1 MQIIIYFVGCEWWF
15 RAETSSNSS
24 SAPQSLKSRAML
36 RIYCVLSLW
45 LRDGQPDWFI
55 IYERIQTWDC
65 NLWKINLCAT
75 LVCRNYKARTRRS
88 NDDGDDDDQ
97 TNFAHKKSSSSPPH
111 ILWIRASFV
120 FWNEIHAN
128 TTTATVSV
136 SQPVDVWVNGFTN
149 FYRDCCVC
157 SIQLQ
162 PAMAAAAAI
171 IFFKLFDLI
180 LEIKFSFS
188 RASMCVCAQQP
199 TPIQWRRRRRSSCS
213 IWYLFGC
220 SFILSFFSAASSI
233 HNWTQTQT
241 HTETETTHSLSLRLY
256 SKRTNESTQ
265 MQWLPVCVWM
275 CLVCELSELHVVHT
289 RIVHFCARQRRRWR
303 RW

>member
-1 MQIIIYFVGCEWWF
+1 MRE
-15 RAETSSNSS
+15 
-24 SAPQSLKSRAML
+24 
-36 RIYCVLSLW
+36 
-45 LRDGQPDWFI
+45 
-55 IYERIQTWDC
+55 
-65 NLWKINLCAT
+65 
-75 LVCRNYKARTRRS
+75 
-88 NDDGDDDDQ
+88 
-97 TNFAHKKSSSSPPH
+97 
-111 ILWIRASFV
+111 
-120 FWNEIHAN
+120 
-128 TTTATVSV
+128 
-136 SQPVDVWVNGFTN
+136 FTN

-188 RASMCVCAQQP
+188 RASVCVRVHQP

-241 HTETETTHSLSLRLY
+241 HTETETTHSLSLRLF
-256 SKRTNESTQ
+256 SNAPTNLHRCND
-265 MQWLPVCVWM
+265 WLCVWM
-275 CLVCELSELHVVHT
+275 CLVCELSVLHVVHT
-289 RIVHFCARQRRRWR
+289 HELCISALDNDDDDGDDK
-303 RW
+303 